1 MRIELDDV
9 NQRIFIDDEA
19 VAALHSWV
27 TTQDDATADQLT
39 ALDVIRDELLHPA
52 LQPVAE
58 AMTEQ
63 FCHLTLTVAGAGGVG
78 THRIW
83 AAPGILVAVA
93 HLRED
98 LSEVLLSAPQFVA
111 AALARLT
118 RLGVRPRLTGGPLR
132 PDPDALTSL
141 FTADS
146 RARAD
151 AAGYLA
157 DQAPTAW
164 AEWAE
169 ALRTDLWRA
178 WRLDVD
184 WLAPDGVET
193 GRQLAVVDTQAGAV
207 EVRWPAPNQ
216 PQLEPITPTD
226 LWRAFVAILP
236 GDDELP
242 AA

>member
-1 MRIELDDV
+1 MRVELDEADERV
-9 NQRIFIDDEA
+9 FVDDEA
-19 VAALHSWV
+19 VGALHSWV
-27 TTQDDATADQLT
+27 TTGDSAAADRLT
-39 ALDVIRDELLHPA
+39 ALDVVRDELLHPA
-52 LQPVAE
+52 LQPLSE

-63 FCHLTLTVAGAGGVG
+63 FCHLTLTVAGSGGVA
-78 THRIW
+78 TNRIW
-83 AAPGILVAVA
+83 AAPGVLVAVA
-93 HLRED
+93 HLRDD
-98 LSEVLLSAPQFVA
+98 LSEVLVSAPQFVA

-118 RLGVRPRLTGGPLR
+118 RLGVRPRLDGGPLR
-132 PDPDALTSL
+132 PDPDALTAL
-141 FTADS
+141 FTTEAG
-146 RARAD
+146 ARTD
-151 AAGYLA
+151 AASHLA

-164 AEWAE
+164 AEWAQ

-184 WLAPDGVET
+184 WLDADGTEV

-207 EVRWPAPNQ
+207 EVRWPAPNR

-242 AA
+242 G